1 MSVSAS
7 YVMSVLC
14 FMITSFVCARARVCV
29 CVCIYLGIW
38 LIVRAGKVIL
48 VEVLG
53 VKDNR
58 TSAVS
63 SH

>member
-1 MSVSAS
+1 
-7 YVMSVLC
+7 MSVLC
-14 FMITSFVCARARVCV
+14 FMITSFVRVCV
-29 CVCIYLGIW
+29 CVYLGIW

>member
-14 FMITSFVCARARVCV
+14 FMITSFVRARV